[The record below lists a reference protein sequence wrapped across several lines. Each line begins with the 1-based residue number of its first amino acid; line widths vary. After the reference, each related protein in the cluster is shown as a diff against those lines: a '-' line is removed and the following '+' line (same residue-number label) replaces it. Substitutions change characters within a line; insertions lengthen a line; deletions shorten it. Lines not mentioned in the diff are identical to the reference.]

1 MTTAFLAEV
10 DTPNGTRYIGKNGK
24 LQKLPI
30 FYSVS
35 QRLKNIF
42 ASKQRSHYPITNFDW
57 YLSHRDA
64 HLTRV
69 VIVDNVEKG
78 LKASTGSNINVAEFI
93 VKEFSNAG
101 KYAPKKPVNAIF
113 KIEIDVPKFSGKKIV
128 IKYAGGGKFGRTWE
142 RQGDL
147 RLHINS
153 NIHRLHGYYK
163 GADVIMIEI
172 DPADGITPLEITK
185 MPIIDWF
192 CQSRT
197 SNIRYNDL
205 MRTSIVN
212 APDKASRSPYA

>member
-42 ASKQRSHYPITNFDW
+42 ESKQRSHYPITNFDW

-69 VIVDNVEKG
+69 VIVDNIEKG
-78 LKASTGSNINVAEFI
+78 LKASTGSNVSVAEFI
-93 VKEFSNAG
+93 VKEFSNAR
-101 KYAPKKPVNAIF
+101 KYASTKPANAVF
-113 KIEIDVPKFSGKKIV
+113 KIALDVSQIYGKTRKS
-128 IKYAGGGKFGRTWE
+128 KYAGAGKFGKTWE

-147 RLHINS
+147 RLHITANMD
-153 NIHRLHGYYK
+153 RLTRYYEN
-163 GADVIMIEI
+163 ADVIMIEI
-172 DPADGITPLEITK
+172 DPADGITPLKITK
-185 MPIIDWF
+185 TSIIDWF

-197 SNIRYNDL
+197 SKTRFDNL
-205 MRTSIVN
+205 MST
-212 APDKASRSPYA
+212 YA